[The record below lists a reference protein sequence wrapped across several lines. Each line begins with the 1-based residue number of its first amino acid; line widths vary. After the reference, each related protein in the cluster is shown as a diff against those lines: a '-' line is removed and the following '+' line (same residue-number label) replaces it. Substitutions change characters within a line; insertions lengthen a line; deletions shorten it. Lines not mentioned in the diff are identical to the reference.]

1 MMLGNIT
8 FIILDLVV
16 FMALV
21 AYFANR
27 GLGNMSQ
34 SLRQL
39 AIFLL
44 DKAPVGL
51 VDLFDKGEGK
61 GARNWMMLGGLW
73 FCIAATFG
81 FLQTWLR
88 YDPTALD
95 SLASVG
101 WSYNAEALAQV
112 TDMVLV
118 WGGFGMVLIGAG
130 LVIQSRAAGAALAS
144 EANATLVAFAWSG
157 LILVNILISIF
168 IEVGRFEQTLFNL
181 IFAALAGAVL
191 LNHLLTLGDRAE
203 GQPIEIPSWM
213 LILGHTALVWGLLA
227 NAFGYFT
234 SNTQLEW
241 ISSTVISGWFP
252 LSLVLAVM
260 TYSVAKASGAPIW
273 SRNLSMAMLLLFAS
287 ITPFAVSASSSAS
300 GLWVTIGA
308 VGITIGLFPL
318 LAASTNTITTLKGR
332 WDCLVEEPA
341 AACSAAVALL
351 LPIFAIGAYF
361 TALDTFAG
369 IGSLGEVHTTVNQ
382 GFYWVIGGLLVVAAL
397 TQILPL
403 TVGRELSSRSKA
415 RWAFWLVMLGG
426 LGWTITSLMGD
437 FAQMALNDAGAEG
450 SVAGFR
456 LTASVFLYGSVMG
469 IFIAMHN
476 ATETVF
482 SGTPSDDVDAFA
494 GGGAPAG
501 FRLVAGTT
509 TIRQLLGQGLG
520 IDSEIIVGG
529 EDPVATTAVAA
540 PSGDEFA
547 PELIKFAAY
556 LAESGKDVF
565 EVFNEMDTNQD
576 QVIDSA
582 EFRIGMS
589 EMGIAELSHEEAE
602 VLLNSFDISGDG
614 NIDLPELDILL
625 MRIHNATAGSDAG
638 GDGAAGTQEA
648 TPVSTVA
655 QISAPAD
662 EEFAPELVKFA
673 AYLAESDKTIF
684 EIFSEMDLNKDLV
697 IDAFEFREGL
707 SAMEIADLAPW
718 DVDSLMQSVDL
729 SGDGKIDLPELD
741 ILIMRINNAAA
752 SADDDADD
760 DADAGTDEEE

>member
-1 MMLGNIT
+1 MMFGNVT
-8 FIILDLVV
+8 FIMLDLVV
-16 FMALV
+16 FLVLV

-73 FCIAATFG
+73 FCIAATLG

-95 SLASVG
+95 SLSSVG
-101 WSYNAEALAQV
+101 WSYNADALAQV

-144 EANATLVAFAWSG
+144 EANATLVAFGWSV

-168 IEVGRFEQTLFNL
+168 IDVGRFEQALFNL
-181 IFAALAGAVL
+181 IFAALAGALL
-191 LNHLLTLGDRAE
+191 LNHLLTLGERGE

-227 NAFGYFT
+227 NAFGHFT

-241 ISSTVISGWFP
+241 ISSSVVSGWFP
-252 LSLVLAVM
+252 LSLALAVM
-260 TYSVAKASGAPIW
+260 TYSVAKASGSPIW
-273 SRNLSMAMLLLFAS
+273 SRNLSMAMLLLFVA
-287 ITPFAVSASSSAS
+287 ITPFGVSASSSAS

-308 VGITIGLFPL
+308 IGITVGLFPL
-318 LAASTNTITTLKGR
+318 LAASTNTIATLKGR

-341 AACSAAVALL
+341 ATCSAAVALL
-351 LPIFAIGAYF
+351 LPIFAVGAFF

-369 IGSLGEVHTTVNQ
+369 IGSLADVHTTVNQ
-382 GFYWVIGGLLVVAAL
+382 GFFWVIGGLLVVATL
-397 TQILPL
+397 SQLLPL

-415 RWAFWLVMLGG
+415 RWAFWLVLFGG

-437 FAQMALNDAGAEG
+437 FAQMALDDAGVEG

-456 LTASVFLYGSVMG
+456 LTASVFLYGSLMG
-469 IFIAMHN
+469 FFIAMHN

-482 SGTPSDDVDAFA
+482 SGTPTDSGDAYA
-494 GGGAPAG
+494 GAGAPAG
-501 FRLVAGTT
+501 YRLVAGTT

-529 EDPVATTAVAA
+529 EEPVATTAMAA

-589 EMGIAELSHEEAE
+589 QMGVAELSHEEAE
-602 VLLNSFDISGDG
+602 ALLNSFDISGDG

-625 MRIHNATAGSDAG
+625 MRIHNAAGDADD
-638 GDGAAGTQEA
+638 GDGETTEAA
-648 TPVSTVA
+648 PVA
-655 QISAPAD
+655 QISTPSD
-662 EEFAPELVKFA
+662 EEFAPELVMFA
-673 AYLAESDKTIF
+673 EYLAESGKNVF

-718 DVDSLMQSVDL
+718 DVESLMKSVDL

-752 SADDDADD
+752 AG
-760 DADAGTDEEE
+760 ADAGTDEEE

>member
-1 MMLGNIT
+1 MMFGNIT
-8 FIILDLVV
+8 FIMLDLVV
-16 FMALV
+16 FMVIV
-21 AYFANR
+21 AYFADR

-39 AIFLL
+39 AFFLL

-73 FCIAATFG
+73 FCVAATLG

-88 YDPTALD
+88 YDSTALD
-95 SLASVG
+95 SLSSVG
-101 WSYNAEALAQV
+101 WSYNADALAQV
-112 TDMVLV
+112 TDLVLV

-144 EANATLVAFAWSG
+144 EANATLVAFAWSV

-168 IEVGRFEQTLFNL
+168 IDVGRFEQTLFNL
-181 IFAALAGAVL
+181 IFAALAGALL
-191 LNHLLTLGDRAE
+191 LNHLLTLAERGE

-213 LILGHTALVWGLLA
+213 LILGHTVLVWGLLA
-227 NAFGYFT
+227 NAFGHFT
-234 SNTQLEW
+234 SNTQMEW
-241 ISSTVISGWFP
+241 ISSSVVSGWFP
-252 LSLVLAVM
+252 LSLALAVM
-260 TYSVAKASGAPIW
+260 TYSVAKSSGSPIW

-287 ITPFAVSASSSAS
+287 ITPFGVSASSSAS

-308 VGITIGLFPL
+308 VGITVGLFPL

-332 WDCLVEEPA
+332 WDCLVDQPA

-351 LPIFAIGAYF
+351 LPIFAIGAFF

-369 IGSLGEVHTTVNQ
+369 IGSLADVHTTVNQ
-382 GFYWVIGGLLVVAAL
+382 GFFWVIGGLLVVAAL
-397 TQILPL
+397 TQLLPL

-415 RWAFWLVMLGG
+415 RWAFWLVLFGG

-437 FAQMALNDAGAEG
+437 FAQMALDDAGAVG

-456 LTASVFLYGSVMG
+456 LTASVFLYGSLMG

-482 SGTPSDDVDAFA
+482 SGTPTDSGDAYA
-494 GGGAPAG
+494 GAGAPAG

-529 EDPVATTAVAA
+529 EEPTATTTAA
-540 PSGDEFA
+540 ASGGDEFA
-547 PELIKFAAY
+547 PELVKFAAY
-556 LAESGKDVF
+556 LTESGKDVF
-565 EVFNEMDTNQD
+565 EVFNEMDTNND

-589 EMGIAELSHEEAE
+589 EMGIAELSHDEAE
-602 VLLNSFDISGDG
+602 ALLNSFDISGDG

-625 MRIHNATAGSDAG
+625 MRINNAAVDVDD
-638 GDGAAGTQEA
+638 GDGGTTEAA
-648 TPVSTVA
+648 PVA
-655 QISAPAD
+655 QVSAPSD

-673 AYLAESDKTIF
+673 EYLSESGKNVF
-684 EIFSEMDLNKDLV
+684 EIFSEMDINKDLV
-697 IDAFEFREGL
+697 LDAFEFREGL

-741 ILIMRINNAAA
+741 LLIMRINNAAA
-752 SADDDADD
+752 SAADD
-760 DADAGTDEEE
+760 SDEEE